1 MYQELSFIDE
11 ILRKAEQAGVYEE
24 AKEELSFFRHK
35 GKLKYLH
42 DVSILLQKIRE
53 QVFPYPLMRLAG
65 TSSVLGYLLGIHHVH
80 PIKHGLSH
88 SLFLHSGDSV
98 SLLPRFD
105 ITLPLEKKEK
115 AIALLKEI
123 TGKEVALVFGLI
135 YRFGEDRIG
144 IYESRYLSRLEGAL
158 EILKRHEEEVDL
170 SKKDETVIDYMLQED
185 DQGYFLPNLA
195 GCVYD
200 VPSHFYG
207 FFEEGKPHGLEELAY
222 LISLTK
228 AQFRQ
233 RVFIHRHL
241 KSHGLRDTLCCAEQI
256 LHALKTYG
264 VEEERAIALIQ
275 TIMNHGGMFTSDRL
289 LLESFEV
296 PQEILEQLGNLRYI
310 GYLGWALQEVEVA
323 YILAYV
329 KKHHEEEFIS
339 LLPKPSPS
347 SYVGPF
353 FYIQGRIYAH
363 REAVTAFSPLRRFFD
378 SPISHFSYFDIL
390 GFEGDYGN
398 YPRGRVL
405 YDNFRR
411 VYVVYADKDLLKNE
425 TKSLILK
432 AFHLEEERVEFRRDA
447 HYQHDGL

>member
-1 MYQELSFIDE
+1 MYQEQSFIDE
-11 ILRKAEQAGVYEE
+11 ILRKAEQAGVYVE
-24 AKEELSFFRHK
+24 AKEELSFFRHN
-35 GKLKYLH
+35 GQLKYLH
-42 DVSILLQKIRE
+42 DVSVLLQKIRE
-53 QVFPYPLMRLAG
+53 QVFPYPLIRLAG
-65 TSSVLGYLLGIHHVH
+65 TSSLLGYLLGIHNVN
-80 PIKHGLSH
+80 PMEHGLSQ
-88 SLFLHSGDSV
+88 SLFFHSGDPV
-98 SLLPRFD
+98 GLLPRFD
-105 ITLPLEKKEK
+105 ITLPLGKKEEAVK
-115 AIALLKEI
+115 LLEEI
-123 TGKEVALVFGLI
+123 SGKEVTLI
-135 YRFGEDRIG
+135 SGWIYQFGEDRIG

-158 EILKRHEEEVDL
+158 EVLKRHEEEVDL
-170 SKKDETVIDYMLQED
+170 SKKDEAVIDYMLQED

-207 FFEEGKPHGLEELAY
+207 FFKEGKPHDLEELAY
-222 LISLTK
+222 LISLIK

-256 LHALKTYG
+256 LHALKAYG

-275 TIMNHGGMFTSDRL
+275 TIMNRGGIFASDRL

-329 KKHHEEEFIS
+329 RKHHEEEFKS

-347 SYVGPF
+347 TYVGPF
-353 FYIQGRIYAH
+353 FYIDGRVYAH
-363 REAVTAFSPLRRFFD
+363 LEDLTAFSPLRRFFD
-378 SPISHFSYFDIL
+378 STISHFSYFNIL
-390 GFEGDYGN
+390 GFDGDYGN

-411 VYVVYADKDLLKNE
+411 GDVVYADKDLLKEE
-425 TKSLILK
+425 TKTLILK